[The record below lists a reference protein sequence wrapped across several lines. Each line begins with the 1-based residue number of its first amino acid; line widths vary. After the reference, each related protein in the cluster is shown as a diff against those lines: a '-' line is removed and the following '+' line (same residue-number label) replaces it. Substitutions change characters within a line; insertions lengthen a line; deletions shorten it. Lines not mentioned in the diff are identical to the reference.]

1 MGACARRR
9 VKTRKVG
16 FEKGNGRDKGRGKE
30 VVWKIRE
37 IA

>member
-16 FEKGNGRDKGRGKE
+16 FEKRDRRDKRRGKE